1 MTPERR
7 AEFDELVD
15 ALERAYGAFLTV
27 PFGRRSEALS
37 EKLIAARAA
46 LTAFVEREEG
56 LPMEGLPMTVGSCG
70 YDNAGNP
77 WLMLFGLAS
86 EQFGP
91 RDRVRVVK
99 EAK

>member
-46 LTAFVEREEG
+46 LTAFVEAEEG
-56 LPMEGLPMTVGSCG
+56 EEYEVENLDCGACSASPDFIKAGILLPLNLG
-70 YDNAGNP
+70 
-77 WLMLFGLAS
+77 
-86 EQFGP
+86 
-91 RDRVRVVK
+91 DRVRVTRM
-99 EAK
+99 EEDT